1 LANSFG
7 GQCFC
12 TAEKIF
18 GASEDAPSSY
28 GILGSP
34 GGSPSQKP
42 SEFGV
47 QKKLVI
53 NHWLK
58 SVAWL
63 ILVAQKHEIPC
74 YGFQLVVDD
83 GAKTNHATD
92 FSP

>member
-1 LANSFG
+1 MLFAQTPNEIRRSGKF
-7 GQCFC
+7 
-12 TAEKIF
+12 
-18 GASEDAPSSY
+18 
-28 GILGSP
+28 
-34 GGSPSQKP
+34 
-42 SEFGV
+42 
-47 QKKLVI
+47 VI